1 MRKFRNSALA
11 IATATTVAFGGMSVA
26 SAEDTVTIVEPSSSA
41 ANLSSEMG
49 DSLNKDIQVN
59 GEQLFGSGNHETQPN
74 GSLPNFTDADGN
86 EATWAKV
93 MYGAGIAAAIAS
105 FFGLIIAPLYN
116 FFTFNTFG

>member
-11 IATATTVAFGGMSVA
+11 IATATTVALGGMSVA

-41 ANLSSEMG
+41 ANLSSETG
-49 DSLNKDIQVN
+49 DSLNKDIKVN

-86 EATWAKV
+86 VATWAKV
-93 MYGAGIAAAIAS
+93 MYGVGIAAAIAS
-105 FFGLIIAPLYN
+105 FFGLIVAPLYN